1 MGEYIKLSRMQL
13 YQYETDQGITYMPI
27 QTGWPV
33 YGHRAPSGNGT
44 HGTLFLLAQNVL
56 SDMFRPGSNDWA
68 FYEVPPNGNDGRLWG
83 VSNGDPITD
92 ENIGSSSSNKAICP
106 DQLGSTTLSQ
116 IAPQGDWT
124 ASITISRGG
133 AH

>member
-13 YQYETDQGITYMPI
+13 YQYETDQVITNMLI

-33 YGHRAPSGNGT
+33 YGHRGPSRNGT
-44 HGTLFLLAQNVL
+44 HGTLFLLAPNY
-56 SDMFRPGSNDWA
+56 SDMLPGSNDWA
-68 FYEVPPNGNDGRLWG
+68 FYEVPRNGNDGRFWG

-116 IAPQGDWT
+116 IEPEGDWT
-124 ASITISRGG
+124 ASITLSRGG